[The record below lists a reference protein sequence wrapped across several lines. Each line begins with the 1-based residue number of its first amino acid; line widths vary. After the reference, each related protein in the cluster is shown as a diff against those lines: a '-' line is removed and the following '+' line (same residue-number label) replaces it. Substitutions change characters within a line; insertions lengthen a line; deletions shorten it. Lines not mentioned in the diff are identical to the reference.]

1 MERAAA
7 IERVEAILG
16 RIEDEPMPVPV
27 REVWVY
33 GDLALGLDPIEE
45 LSVYLTK
52 DVLLRGDDPDRSAE
66 FEAEYGVE
74 GVGRTVRAAWAEQFP
89 DHLRANESG
98 YVAPERC
105 LAAHLLPEDEPV
117 HLEVCNTGFEDNVT
131 QRARGARARETWSEV
146 LDPRGV
152 CLWVDDGDG
161 GVRSDEAIR
170 KLRESEL
177 AFPTLP
183 GALEMLGLD
192 ESEAETAADAVSER
206 RASQDG
212 ASVRGDV
219 V

>member
-7 IERVEAILG
+7 IDRVETTLA
-16 RIEDEPMPVPV
+16 RIEADPMPVPV

-52 DVLLRGDDPDRSAE
+52 DVLLRGDDPERSTE
-66 FEAEYGVE
+66 FEAEYGIE

-89 DHLRANESG
+89 EHLRANESG

-105 LAAHLLPEDEPV
+105 LAAHLLPEDGPV

-131 QRARGARARETWSEV
+131 QRLEGARARGAYEEI

-152 CLWVDDGDG
+152 CLWVDGEH
-161 GVRSDEAIR
+161 SPTALE
-170 KLRESEL
+170 KLRAGEL
-177 AFPTLP
+177 VFPTLP
-183 GALEMLGLD
+183 EALEMLDMAEG
-192 ESEAETAADAVSER
+192 EAREAAAVLEER
-206 RASQDG
+206 RESREGQ
-212 ASVRGDV
+212 SVRGDV

>member
-7 IERVEAILG
+7 IDRVETTLA
-16 RIEDEPMPVPV
+16 RIEADPMPVPV

-52 DVLLRGDDPDRSAE
+52 DVLLRGDDPERSTE
-66 FEAEYGVE
+66 FEAEYGIE

-89 DHLRANESG
+89 EHLRANESG

-105 LAAHLLPEDEPV
+105 LAAHLLPDDGPV

-131 QRARGARARETWSEV
+131 QRLEGARARGAYEEI

-152 CLWVDDGDG
+152 CLWVDGEH
-161 GVRSDEAIR
+161 SPTALE
-170 KLRESEL
+170 KLRAGEL
-177 AFPTLP
+177 VFPTLP
-183 GALEMLGLD
+183 EALEMLDMAEG
-192 ESEAETAADAVSER
+192 EAREAAAVLEER
-206 RASQDG
+206 RESREGQ
-212 ASVRGDV
+212 SVRGDV

>member
-7 IERVEAILG
+7 IDRVEAILA
-16 RIEDEPMPVPV
+16 RIEEDPMPVPV

-52 DVLLRGDDPDRSAE
+52 DVLLRGDDPERSTE
-66 FEAEYGVE
+66 FEAEYGIE

-89 DHLRANESG
+89 EHLRANESG

-105 LAAHLLPEDEPV
+105 LAAHLLPDDGPV

-131 QRARGARARETWSEV
+131 QRLEGARARNAYEEI

-152 CLWVDDGDG
+152 CLWVDGEH
-161 GVRSDEAIR
+161 SPTAME
-170 KLRESEL
+170 KLRAGEL
-177 AFPTLP
+177 VFPTLP
-183 GALEMLGLD
+183 EALEMLDMD
-192 ESEAETAADAVSER
+192 EGEAREAAAVLEER
-206 RASQDG
+206 RASREGQ
-212 ASVRGDV
+212 SVRGDV

>member
-7 IERVEAILG
+7 IDRVEGILD
-16 RIEDEPMPVPV
+16 RIEEEPMPVPV

-52 DVLLRGDDPDRSAE
+52 DVLLRGDDPERSSE
-66 FEAEYGVE
+66 FEAEYGIE

-89 DHLRANESG
+89 EHLRATESG

-105 LAAHLLPEDEPV
+105 LAAHLLPADEPI

-131 QRARGARARETWSEV
+131 QRLEGARARGAYEEI

-152 CLWVDDGDG
+152 CLWVDGEH
-161 GVRSDEAIR
+161 SPTAME
-170 KLRESEL
+170 KLRASEL
-177 AFPTLP
+177 VFPTLP
-183 GALEMLGLD
+183 EALEMLD
-192 ESEAETAADAVSER
+192 MAADEAREAAAVLEER
-206 RASQDG
+206 RESREGQ
-212 ASVRGDV
+212 SVRGDV

>member
-7 IERVEAILG
+7 IDRVEAILG
-16 RIEDEPMPVPV
+16 RIEDDAMPVPI

-52 DVLLRGDDPDRSAE
+52 DVLLRGDDPDRASE
-66 FEAEYGVE
+66 FEAEYGIE

-89 DHLRANESG
+89 EHLRANESG

-105 LAAHLLPEDEPV
+105 LAAHLLPPGEPI

-131 QRARGARARETWSEV
+131 RRLEGAQARGAYEEI

-152 CLWVDDGDG
+152 CLWIDGEH
-161 GVRSDEAIR
+161 SPTAME
-170 KLRESEL
+170 KLRTGDL
-177 AFPTLP
+177 VFPTLP
-183 GALEMLGLD
+183 EALEMLGMG
-192 ESEAETAADAVSER
+192 ESEAQEAAALLEER
-206 RASQDG
+206 RESREG
-212 ASVRGDV
+212 SSVRGYPIR
-219 V
+219 

>member
-33 GDLALGLDPIEE
+33 GDLALGLDPIAE

-89 DHLRANESG
+89 EHLRANESG

-105 LAAHLLPEDEPV
+105 LAAHLLPEDEPI

-131 QRARGARARETWSEV
+131 QRLEGARARENYAEI

-152 CLWVDDGDG
+152 CLWVDGEH
-161 GVRSDEAIR
+161 SPTAME
-170 KLRESEL
+170 KLRAGEL
-177 AFPTLP
+177 VFPTLP
-183 GALEMLGLD
+183 EALEMLGMD
-192 ESEAETAADAVSER
+192 EGEASEAAGVMEEHRESREG
-206 RASQDG
+206 Q
-212 ASVRGDV
+212 SVRGDV